1 MRHPRIRRELLAIGP
16 AFVVLLLGVV
26 AYDGVRRADAS
37 RALVQHTRDVIDRA
51 HATLSTLQDAE
62 TGQRGYLITG
72 ESRYLEPYERALVS
86 LRIHTDT
93 LRRLT
98 RDNASQQRRLDS
110 LALRVQDKLEELAE
124 TIDRRRS
131 RGFDAAAATVRSDR
145 GRQAMEA
152 SRSLLAAV
160 IAEEET
166 LLGRRQLAEARHDRL
181 VTVILIAGTL
191 AAVLFALG
199 LTAMLYRQA
208 EEQALAAQTL
218 EEHRD
223 QLQSQA
229 LEMEMQ
235 ARQLQEQSTELE
247 ARNEALDRARAEAE
261 RGRAEAEQANRSK
274 TDFLSMM
281 SHELRTPLNA
291 IAGHAQLIEMG
302 IHGPVTS
309 AQHEAMGRLRRS
321 QRHLLHLVD
330 DLLNLARIE
339 SGRVEYELEDLELH
353 DVLHDATPM
362 VEPQLAAKRIAFGI
376 DVPADCVVHA
386 DREKLQQIL
395 INLLGNASKFTPAEG
410 QVTVDCSTRHGAPPG
425 VVFLRVRDTGPGIPA
440 SKQDSIFEPF
450 MQVDGQRTPDAQTGV
465 GLGLAIAR
473 DLARGMGG
481 DLRVRSAE
489 GQGSVFTLTLP
500 RSAAAGA

>member
-1 MRHPRIRRELLAIGP
+1 
-16 AFVVLLLGVV
+16 
-26 AYDGVRRADAS
+26 
-37 RALVQHTRDVIDRA
+37 
-51 HATLSTLQDAE
+51 
-62 TGQRGYLITG
+62 
-72 ESRYLEPYERALVS
+72 
-86 LRIHTDT
+86 
-93 LRRLT
+93 
-98 RDNASQQRRLDS
+98 
-110 LALRVQDKLEELAE
+110 
-124 TIDRRRS
+124 
-131 RGFDAAAATVRSDR
+131 
-145 GRQAMEA
+145 
-152 SRSLLAAV
+152 
-160 IAEEET
+160 
-166 LLGRRQLAEARHDRL
+166 
-181 VTVILIAGTL
+181 
-191 AAVLFALG
+191 
-199 LTAMLYRQA
+199 
-208 EEQALAAQTL
+208 
-218 EEHRD
+218 
-223 QLQSQA
+223 
-229 LEMEMQ
+229 
-235 ARQLQEQSTELE
+235 
-247 ARNEALDRARAEAE
+247 
-261 RGRAEAEQANRSK
+261 
-274 TDFLSMM
+274 M

>member
-1 MRHPRIRRELLAIGP
+1 
-16 AFVVLLLGVV
+16 
-26 AYDGVRRADAS
+26 
-37 RALVQHTRDVIDRA
+37 
-51 HATLSTLQDAE
+51 
-62 TGQRGYLITG
+62 
-72 ESRYLEPYERALVS
+72 
-86 LRIHTDT
+86 
-93 LRRLT
+93 
-98 RDNASQQRRLDS
+98 
-110 LALRVQDKLEELAE
+110 
-124 TIDRRRS
+124 
-131 RGFDAAAATVRSDR
+131 
-145 GRQAMEA
+145 MEA

-376 DVPADCVVHA
+376 DVPTDCVVHA